1 MTTNSPMH
9 VLLVDDDPSILKLL
23 ESFLQADFREEV
35 HIHAASEPTE
45 ARWRLESEVVDLL
58 ITDLEMPGVS
68 GLELLRCAKR
78 ANVWTQ
84 VLLITGHSNVRA
96 LMDAMDLGASD
107 YLLKPLDMREFEE
120 AVKSI
125 LRRTSRWRQALV
137 GTLSSR

>member
-1 MTTNSPMH
+1 MH

-23 ESFLQADFREEV
+23 ESFLKADFKEKV
-35 HIHAASEPTE
+35 HIHSASEPTE

-125 LRRTSRWRQALV
+125 LRRTSRWRQALTE
-137 GTLSSR
+137 TLSSR